1 MTAAHYPSQ
10 GSSARWLMP
19 LNAVLAVVCLVLF
32 LLAIEQR
39 QAVQAW
45 HAVRD
50 GAAPAMQRA
59 GDWLGGRTADVREV
73 LDLTPPLAADPVN
86 VLLTGTFVSV
96 DAEVPLVVTFNGP
109 RVVVG
114 EQTLTTR
121 PLRIAAGSDAFAPGQ
136 TFAERLDALPDA
148 QIELREVVPN
158 PGAESVAPLALCG
171 GAVPKTLALLHRQD
185 TVDLMLFAHAT
196 EATSLGEPCVVVALK
211 AP

>member
-1 MTAAHYPSQ
+1 
-10 GSSARWLMP
+10 MP

-50 GAAPAMQRA
+50 GAAPAVQRA
-59 GDWLGGRTADVREV
+59 SDWLGDRTADVREV
-73 LDLTPPLAADPVN
+73 LDLTSPPAADPVD

-96 DAEVPLVVTFNGP
+96 DAEVPLVVTFDGP
-109 RVVVG
+109 RVVVR

-148 QIELREVVPN
+148 QIESREVVPN

-171 GAVPKTLALLHRQD
+171 GAVPETLTLLHRQD

>member
-50 GAAPAMQRA
+50 GAAPAVQRA
-59 GDWLGGRTADVREV
+59 GDWLGDRTSDLREA
-73 LDLTPPLAADPVN
+73 LDPTPPVAADAVD
-86 VLLTGTFVSV
+86 VLLTGRFVSV
-96 DAEVPLVVTFNGP
+96 DVEVPLVVTFDGP
-109 RVVVG
+109 RVILG
-114 EQTLTTR
+114 DQTLTTR
-121 PLRIAAGSDAFAPGQ
+121 PLRIAAGSDVFAPGQ
-136 TFAERLDALPDA
+136 TFAERLDARPDA
-148 QIELREVVPN
+148 QIELREVVPDREA
-158 PGAESVAPLALCG
+158 GAVAPLALCAG
-171 GAVPKTLALLHRQD
+171 SAPAAVGLLHRQD
-185 TVDLMLFAHAT
+185 TVDLMLFAPGF
-196 EATSLGEPCVVVALK
+196 EATLVGEPCVVVALK

>member
-50 GAAPAMQRA
+50 GAAPAVQRA
-59 GDWLGGRTADVREV
+59 SDWLGDRTADVREV
-73 LDLTPPLAADPVN
+73 LDLTSPPAADPVD

-96 DAEVPLVVTFNGP
+96 DAEVPLVVTFDGP
-109 RVVVG
+109 RVVVR

-148 QIELREVVPN
+148 QIESREVVPN

-171 GAVPKTLALLHRQD
+171 GAVPETLTLLHRQD

>member
-50 GAAPAMQRA
+50 GAAPAVQRV
-59 GDWLGGRTADVREV
+59 GDWLGDRTADVREA
-73 LDLTPPLAADPVN
+73 LDPTPPVAADPVD

-96 DAEVPLVVTFNGP
+96 DAEVAMLVTFDGP
-109 RVVVG
+109 RVVLG
-114 EQTLTTR
+114 DQTLTTR
-121 PLRIAAGSDAFAPGQ
+121 PLRISAGSDAFAPGQ
-136 TFAERLDALPDA
+136 TFAERLDARPDA
-148 QIELREVVPN
+148 QIELREIVPVSK
-158 PGAESVAPLALCG
+158 AEAVAPLALCAG
-171 GAVPKTLALLHRQD
+171 SAPAALALLHRQG
-185 TVDLMLFAHAT
+185 TVDLMLFAPGS

>member
-1 MTAAHYPSQ
+1 
-10 GSSARWLMP
+10 MP

-59 GDWLGGRTADVREV
+59 TDWLGDRTADVREA
-73 LDLTPPLAADPVN
+73 LDPTPPVAADPVD

-96 DAEVPLVVTFNGP
+96 DPEVRLVATFDGP
-109 RVVVG
+109 RVILD

-136 TFAERLDALPDA
+136 TFAERLDARPDA
-148 QIELREVVPN
+148 QIELREVVPDRE
-158 PGAESVAPLALCG
+158 AEAVAPSALCAG
-171 GAVPKTLALLHRQD
+171 SAPMALALLYRQD
-185 TVDLMLFAHAT
+185 TVDLMLFAPGD
-196 EATSLGEPCVVVALK
+196 EAISLGEPCVVAALK